1 MNPETLLPQIDQDA
15 EQGFDPHLL
24 LMTELERMARA
35 IDVEDVILE
44 QMRHAE
50 MELTLHLPASR
61 SDGAA
66 ATISTLQCLYPHSCG
81 CIAELA
87 IGPDIF
93 LNQMRAS
100 ALANDLSCALLGL
113 AMRGGAAGIL
123 SDLSQISEPETRRLF
138 RRYSQRLRAIL
149 PGFFGVSRVYGGN
162 PAIHGWLDYD
172 LEDTGSHVGALRH
185 AESQWTLLAHWIAA
199 LIASSGQPAPRTY
212 AIQGGAGLGLAMAR
226 SVAGNGTPAS
236 GAGARIIMMS
246 DASGAILNNSGV
258 DVALL
263 ESHIQRERMLFG
275 YPGAEHAY
283 GAELPQC
290 PCDVLALQ
298 APMQVTASSAGR
310 VQAKLIVECV
320 PDCVSPTAK
329 ANLAGRGIVVIP
341 EVLVRSGLVLLSAA
355 DSALLPLAEARLRAL
370 LRHNAKKLMAEIR
383 HSAEVWKTD
392 LARAAFSL
400 AIERRANQIR
410 RAAM

>member
-1 MNPETLLPQIDQDA
+1 MNSETLLPQMDA
-15 EQGFDPHLL
+15 EQGLDPHLL

-35 IDVEDVILE
+35 IDVEDIILE

-50 MELTLHLPASR
+50 MELTLHLPVSR

-66 ATISTLQCLYPHSCG
+66 ASVSALQCLYSHSSG
-81 CIAELA
+81 CIAEFA

-93 LNQMRAS
+93 LNQIRAS

-123 SDLSQISEPETRRLF
+123 CDLSQFPEPETRRLF
-138 RRYSQRLRAIL
+138 RRYCQRLRVAL
-149 PGFFGVSRVYGGN
+149 PRFFAVSRVYGGN

-199 LIASSGQPAPRTY
+199 LIAASGQPDRTY
-212 AIQGGAGLGLAMAR
+212 AIQGCAGLGLAMAR
-226 SVAGNGTPAS
+226 AVAGGVAK
-236 GAGARIIMMS
+236 IIMMS
-246 DASGAILNNSGV
+246 DASGAILNHSGV
-258 DVALL
+258 DVAQL

-283 GAELPQC
+283 GAELSQC
-290 PCDVLALQ
+290 ACDVLVLQ
-298 APMQVTASSAGR
+298 APMQVTASSVGC

-329 ANLAGRGIVVIP
+329 ANLAARGIVVIP

-370 LRHNAKKLMAEIR
+370 LRRNAKKLMAEIR
-383 HSAEVWKTD
+383 HSAEVWNTD

>member
-24 LMTELERMARA
+24 LMTEMERMARA

-50 MELTLHLPASR
+50 MELTLHLTALR

-66 ATISTLQCLYPHSCG
+66 ATISAMQCLYSHSSG
-81 CIAELA
+81 CIELA

-93 LNQMRAS
+93 LNQVRAS
-100 ALANDLSCALLGL
+100 AFANDLSCALLGL

-123 SDLSQISEPETRRLF
+123 CDLSQFSEPETRRLF
-138 RRYSQRLRAIL
+138 RRYCQRLRATL
-149 PGFFGVSRVYGGN
+149 PSSFGVSRVYGGN

-172 LEDTGSHVGALRH
+172 LNTGSHVGALRH
-185 AESQWTLLAHWIAA
+185 TESQWALLAHWIAA
-199 LIASSGQPAPRTY
+199 LIAASGQPEPRTY
-212 AIQGGAGLGLAMAR
+212 AIQGGAGLGLEMAR
-226 SVAGNGTPAS
+226 AVSGNGRSAS
-236 GAGARIIMMS
+236 SVRARIIMMS

-258 DVALL
+258 DVAQL

-275 YPGAEHAY
+275 YPEAEHAY
-283 GAELPQC
+283 SAELSQC
-290 PCDVLALQ
+290 PCDVLVLQ

-329 ANLAGRGIVVIP
+329 ANLARRGIVVIP

-370 LRHNAKKLMAEIR
+370 LRRNAKKLMVEIR
-383 HSAEVWKTD
+383 HSAEVSKTD